1 MRSLDDQIGQLQQ
14 KIAQLNAKEH
24 TYKNRRLRWEQK
36 LKGLQKR
43 RKKRQDELR
52 LAALEHQIET
62 DPEQASKLQA
72 TLDTFNLKDEDRVIV
87 GLEPKNAGGTA
98 PGAPESGR
106 QTRGTA
112 PLPAAN
118 GTRDLDAPAAP
129 SPDGPAT
136 APPDSASATADGKS
150 ASPAGPVDND
160 ATPSQRK
167 APSAEAS
174 LPEES
179 GPEPPTAQDP
189 GGTPAASPH
198 PAAGTGDD
206 KPASAAG
213 QNASADAGE
222 EPTEKQLK
230 YLKDLVVKYPDRA
243 KQIGIDLESLSSI
256 SKQKAS
262 WAIKQLTSP
271 PTSAP
276 RSRRR
281 R

>member
-1 MRSLDDQIGQLQQ
+1 MRSLDDQIGELQE

-24 TYKNRRLRWEQK
+24 TYKNRRLKLGQK
-36 LKGLQKR
+36 LKGLLKR
-43 RKKRQDELR
+43 RKKRQDELFLVA
-52 LAALEHQIET
+52 LARQIKT
-62 DPEQASKLQA
+62 DPEQERRLHE
-72 TLDTFNLKDEDRVIV
+72 TLDTLDLNDEDRVIA

-98 PGAPESGR
+98 PGAPGSGR

-118 GTRDLDAPAAP
+118 GTRGLDAPTAP

-136 APPDSASATADGKS
+136 APPDSTSATADGKP

-160 ATPSQRK
+160 ATPSQPK
-167 APSAEAS
+167 APSDEAR

-189 GGTPAASPH
+189 GGTPAASPD

-213 QNASADAGE
+213 QNTSADAGE
-222 EPTEKQLK
+222 KPTEKQLK
-230 YLKDLVVKYPDRA
+230 YLKDLIVKFPDRA

-262 WAIKQLTSP
+262 WAIQQLTSP
-271 PTSAP
+271 PTSPP
-276 RSRRR
+276 RSRSRR
-281 R
+281 